1 MAESMGPSG
10 REGSGEEVN
19 LEVANMG
26 EAASTE
32 EGDADA
38 IKEDEAA
45 STEEGDADA
54 TKEGEASTAEV
65 EMKDP
70 KIHTRSSPNSVILA
84 AQELS
89 SDARNVVIT
98 AGFEQLLY
106 MSLEGFG
113 NREILRFLMNNTH
126 TEQTSEG
133 VEIKIEGSKLPP
145 ITENVVAHVV
155 GVPEGSGESLEFE
168 QDTKKQ
174 GEIKKAVH
182 NLLKLP
188 DSVDDCEPIADEKK
202 RDRKHKTIMNGKIG
216 VDYLRDVM
224 EEAKETKDVELEVKC
239 FFFIAFHTLLL
250 PEKDGY
256 LTLHQMQAGMNL
268 ARIQRI
274 NWRKVLLNH
283 LKDGV
288 KSWWKSQ
295 AKSTKPGAKSTKP
308 GGVASVYISGPV
320 TVLLLYYL
328 DFLKSKSES
337 DVSQTPRICYYGE
350 SMVTDLVQETMQKD
364 GKRFDNL
371 KFRTTEETCYSRSYN
386 ECEKVKVQKV
396 SGKQKKNKRTRLG
409 KNKGEK
415 GDKEEKG
422 THVNPAVRRKEVVKR
437 YGERAE
443 KDSGAKN
450 DMVAHIPALEDF
462 VKSSL
467 EHMPRYLHSDAI
479 KIVKQNHSSI
489 VEMYEKIMKTQSQMP
504 SKMESLVDRY
514 KDLDEFYSKHIMSK
528 ADWEQKHFGNKAA
541 VDINGITIAEH
552 DFVKSMK
559 LNGWISN
566 FIVDVQCSIW
576 REEEEW
582 KDKIILSQ
590 SAVNELLGLTLIRG
604 YVEKELSNLAKKKQI
619 FVPILIRA
627 LDGSGLH
634 WYLLVVDI
642 ENGIRYILDSLPSRG
657 TRSATETVLSALEKY
672 FAKGGHI
679 DFSSFSTKTPN
690 LKSQT
695 NGSDCGFY
703 MLLYMERF
711 GRMKI
716 DDINENDVLMY
727 RKKLVKDIYENP
739 NNNPKDVSDEV
750 IAQDEYHILDDTICL
765 SPPPSDLRNSP
776 PRPNLTVSPMS
787 HEDGRNDGPLPPSS
801 PGTSDGNKNL
811 EDAQPQEEADRS
823 SVGIAENAEAGNQ
836 ANHARTSDGNQKLD
850 DAQAQG
856 KANRSS
862 EGSSLDTRTDNERSR
877 TSDDEAGG
885 NEVDEGEKGVPS
897 SPPRR
902 EQNPSHALDK
912 DIVYYSRKKKEK
924 KRKEKSRSSLD
935 NDLIQLGKR
944 CRIATTRTAIKTTR
958 REWPDDAIVK
968 EVYELATDCKEQ
980 VILNF
985 GAIAMTGSEIEQSF
999 QKVECAG
1006 DIISLFIKYLENNTY
1021 PDDSRIFVPPLYK
1034 GKGGMKKKIKDALG
1048 GSNEKKSAVE
1058 FPHRFIYCPVL
1069 FSGEWI
1075 VVCFQLKNMKQ
1086 IGILCNNGGDEIK
1099 NFALDLG
1106 KKLNKVLGDCNYK
1119 TVSFDEK
1126 SLSFF
1131 PSCVQPNDSVFAAMY
1146 FLEHFI
1152 GVAGVL
1158 NKLTWDEKMRDQYI
1172 KSYSRG
1178 ILTCLIQH
1186 KENTADVPDGILAL
1200 FE

>member
-1 MAESMGPSG
+1 MDLVHRSAAASSRKCSSFSLLLIEKVPFFDAVIFRRRRHSHPSGDEISHHLKLAQSPVPAGQPVSCATTGSLSVSAFFRESMGPSG

-224 EEAKETKDVELEVKC
+224 EEAKETKDVELEVK
-239 FFFIAFHTLLL
+239 
-250 PEKDGY
+250 
-256 LTLHQMQAGMNL
+256 
-268 ARIQRI
+268 
-274 NWRKVLLNH
+274 
-283 LKDGV
+283 
-288 KSWWKSQ
+288 
-295 AKSTKPGAKSTKP
+295 
-308 GGVASVYISGPV
+308 
-320 TVLLLYYL
+320 
-328 DFLKSKSES
+328 
-337 DVSQTPRICYYGE
+337 
-350 SMVTDLVQETMQKD
+350 
-364 GKRFDNL
+364 
-371 KFRTTEETCYSRSYN
+371 
-386 ECEKVKVQKV
+386 
-396 SGKQKKNKRTRLG
+396 
-409 KNKGEK
+409 
-415 GDKEEKG
+415 
-422 THVNPAVRRKEVVKR
+422 
-437 YGERAE
+437 
-443 KDSGAKN
+443 
-450 DMVAHIPALEDF
+450 
-462 VKSSL
+462 
-467 EHMPRYLHSDAI
+467 
-479 KIVKQNHSSI
+479 
-489 VEMYEKIMKTQSQMP
+489 
-504 SKMESLVDRY
+504 
-514 KDLDEFYSKHIMSK
+514 
-528 ADWEQKHFGNKAA
+528 
-541 VDINGITIAEH
+541 
-552 DFVKSMK
+552 
-559 LNGWISN
+559 
-566 FIVDVQCSIW
+566 
-576 REEEEW
+576 
-582 KDKIILSQ
+582 
-590 SAVNELLGLTLIRG
+590 
-604 YVEKELSNLAKKKQI
+604 
-619 FVPILIRA
+619 
-627 LDGSGLH
+627 
-634 WYLLVVDI
+634 
-642 ENGIRYILDSLPSRG
+642 
-657 TRSATETVLSALEKY
+657 
-672 FAKGGHI
+672 
-679 DFSSFSTKTPN
+679 
-690 LKSQT
+690 
-695 NGSDCGFY
+695 SDCGFY

-912 DIVYYSRKKKEK
+912 DI
-924 KRKEKSRSSLD
+924 
-935 NDLIQLGKR
+935 
-944 CRIATTRTAIKTTR
+944 
-958 REWPDDAIVK
+958 
-968 EVYELATDCKEQ
+968 
-980 VILNF
+980 
-985 GAIAMTGSEIEQSF
+985 
-999 QKVECAG
+999 
-1006 DIISLFIKYLENNTY
+1006 
-1021 PDDSRIFVPPLYK
+1021 
-1034 GKGGMKKKIKDALG
+1034 
-1048 GSNEKKSAVE
+1048 
-1058 FPHRFIYCPVL
+1058 
-1069 FSGEWI
+1069 
-1075 VVCFQLKNMKQ
+1075 
-1086 IGILCNNGGDEIK
+1086 
-1099 NFALDLG
+1099 
-1106 KKLNKVLGDCNYK
+1106 
-1119 TVSFDEK
+1119 
-1126 SLSFF
+1126 
-1131 PSCVQPNDSVFAAMY
+1131 PNDSVFAAMY

-1158 NKLTWDEKMRDQYI
+1158 NKLTWDEK
-1172 KSYSRG
+1172 
-1178 ILTCLIQH
+1178 H

>member
-1 MAESMGPSG
+1 MGPSG

-32 EGDADA
+32 EGDVDA

-250 PEKDGY
+250 PKKDGY

-479 KIVKQNHSSI
+479 KTVKQNHSSI

-590 SAVNELLGLTLIRG
+590 SAVNELLGLTQIRG

-619 FVPILIRA
+619 FVPILVRA

-642 ENGIRYILDSLPSRG
+642 ENGIR
-657 TRSATETVLSALEKY
+657 
-672 FAKGGHI
+672 
-679 DFSSFSTKTPN
+679 
-690 LKSQT
+690 
-695 NGSDCGFY
+695 SDCGFY

-716 DDINENDVLMY
+716 DDINE
-727 RKKLVKDIYENP
+727 DIYENP

-1058 FPHRFIYCPVL
+1058 FPHRF
-1069 FSGEWI
+1069 
-1075 VVCFQLKNMKQ
+1075 
-1086 IGILCNNGGDEIK
+1086 
-1099 NFALDLG
+1099 
-1106 KKLNKVLGDCNYK
+1106 
-1119 TVSFDEK
+1119 
-1126 SLSFF
+1126 
-1131 PSCVQPNDSVFAAMY
+1131 PNDSVFAAMY

-1200 FE
+1200 LE